1 MAAQGDDPQGLISG
15 INITPFVDVTL
26 VLMIIFIV
34 TAKVVVTP
42 AVPLDL
48 PKSTRASKVQVVFS
62 VIVPVRGPTLV
73 NGERVVDDAALV
85 RAAKAALADH
95 PELRAVIHADG
106 GVKHRR
112 VLKTL
117 DLLRDAGISR
127 VAFAALPEGDGAR

>member
-62 VIVPVRGPTLV
+62 VIVQ
-73 NGERVVDDAALV
+73 
-85 RAAKAALADH
+85 
-95 PELRAVIHADG
+95 
-106 GVKHRR
+106 
-112 VLKTL
+112 
-117 DLLRDAGISR
+117 
-127 VAFAALPEGDGAR
+127 